1 MREQQP
7 RVVAATRRHRLPVVE
22 DRLLHP
28 VDRPVGQHRLH
39 LRPRKQ
45 QRRVPQPGKARTRPP
60 HPVRGRAR
68 NPGGARRSQHVAALR
83 QPIEEERL
91 ILPTEMRRRRRERR
105 SRPIV
110 RVETHGRG
118 QGRGGGVGMGGV
130 RHMRSVKLSVEGP
143 IHLYARGDVGQLCS
157 FPFSAC
163 AELVEAPSFLRKG
176 AALRQAQGRRVMGR
190 LQRRPRSSSRT

>member
-60 HPVRGRAR
+60 HPVRGGAR
-68 NPGGARRSQHVAALR
+68 DTGGPRRSQHVAALR

-91 ILPTEMRRRRRERR
+91 ILPTEMRRRRRQRR
-105 SRPIV
+105 PRPIV
-110 RVETHGRG
+110 RVETDGRG
-118 QGRGGGVGMGGV
+118 QVRGGGVGMGGV
-130 RHMRSVKLSVEGP
+130 RHMRSMRLSVEGP
-143 IHLYARGDVGQLCS
+143 IHLYARGDVGQRVPKAPPRTCL
-157 FPFSAC
+157 PAR
-163 AELVEAPSFLRKG
+163 AENQENA
-176 AALRQAQGRRVMGR
+176 
-190 LQRRPRSSSRT
+190 